1 MEEINMDFRSKPER
15 KRRKRIARAGDCED
29 IMPIH
34 ASLATLS
41 NWETL
46 SSGPNPCVTES
57 DVCVWPPVL
66 LGRLREAS
74 TGKEAD
80 MSDAV
85 VKNEVSLLS
94 SYLKLEL
101 QTEEWSRGIMFNTL
115 DNSNIKHST
124 EVCPR
129 LFVFPS
135 DSAKGYLAARHIDQ
149 GWSALKNEKVKR
161 FTKEFAWKL
170 SYATVRDMRGI
181 DPERELV
188 NWIPLCSEIE
198 RNLHP
203 SSALKSGAESYTRR
217 ANEFS
222 CALRE
227 MVLIDLRERT
237 T

>member
-1 MEEINMDFRSKPER
+1 MEEINMESRSKLER
-15 KRRKRIARAGDCED
+15 KRRKKIARAADCEN

-41 NWETL
+41 NRETL

-66 LGRLREAS
+66 LGRLRETS

-80 MSDAV
+80 MSDALV
-85 VKNEVSLLS
+85 RNSGSLLS

-101 QTEEWSRGIMFNTL
+101 LTEEWSRGIMFNTL

-124 EVCPR
+124 EICP

-135 DSAKGYLAARHIDQ
+135 DCGKGYLAARHIDQ
-149 GWSALKNEKVKR
+149 GWSAMKNEKVKR

-198 RNLHP
+198 HNLHP

-222 CALRE
+222 CALKE